1 MKKTNTTNQ
10 ANTYNTNLNVKE
22 QNTMKN
28 TNNTLNQ
35 VNTINA
41 ILKDNHI
48 QVITS
53 ASGKTRKKQSLTLN
67 DFKHCIGLEDGYKV
81 YKGYIAR
88 IEACAKSVQ
97 AYAEN
102 PDGVISSAV
111 KALQAVFDYLTT
123 SAGVTAIT
131 AQKMDVKYI
140 IRFNA
145 RRKAENGDIIVDD
158 ASRSTYQRL
167 IEDCIHLRLN
177 GLRPNFTTLEAKT
190 DARRER
196 AKAKREEA
204 KAQKVAK

>member
-10 ANTYNTNLNVKE
+10 ANTNNNNNVKDV
-22 QNTMKN
+22 NTMKS
-28 TNNTLNQ
+28 TNSTLIQ

-53 ASGKTRKKQSLTLN
+53 ANGKTRKKQALTLN

-88 IEACAKSVQ
+88 IEICAKSIQ

-102 PDGVISSAV
+102 PEGVISSAV
-111 KALQAVFDYLTT
+111 KALQAVFDYLTI
-123 SAGVTAIT
+123 SAGVSAIT

-145 RRKAENGDIIVDD
+145 RRKAENGNIIVDD